1 MAKFE
6 GLVEKLEAVPGRFTT
21 ATDRMEGIIR
31 ERTTSVQG
39 DLNKMAGEVSHANR
53 EHTRLVR
60 RLTAST
66 DSLQAT
72 VANMGA
78 AMSQPPVDSRGTTES
93 LDLLKDMAAQVATLA
108 ETTDEVVKEL
118 QNRPL
123 PPPQAKAPPREHP
136 AAGSA
141 QTFAAPPGGRH
152 DARAAGIPTEHA
164 YSDRPGQSYST
175 TAPWQY
181 APGDLYAVEWQ
192 KDSGAQRT
200 KSWAHSRGL
209 LPRYAEDASVT

>member
-21 ATDRMEGIIR
+21 ATDRMEGLIR

-53 EHTRLVR
+53 EHTWLVR

-78 AMSQPPVDSRGTTES
+78 AMSQPPVDSRGTAES

-108 ETTDEVVKEL
+108 ETMDEVVKEL
-118 QNRPL
+118 QE
-123 PPPQAKAPPREHP
+123 QASST
-136 AAGSA
+136 AAAQGSSSG
-141 QTFAAPPGGRH
+141 TPGGRN
-152 DARAAGIPTEHA
+152 
-164 YSDRPGQSYST
+164 
-175 TAPWQY
+175 
-181 APGDLYAVEWQ
+181 
-192 KDSGAQRT
+192 
-200 KSWAHSRGL
+200 
-209 LPRYAEDASVT
+209 LPRLLRPHRRPL